1 VKIALAQ
8 INPTVGDFAGNARL
22 ILDFTARAA
31 AQQADLVIFPELS
44 ICGYPPADLLEKS
57 AFLARAQQT
66 LEEIAAATASGP
78 AILCGTALAADS
90 DAPAGKHARN
100 VAALLSAG
108 KIQFVQQKML
118 LPFYDVFDEQ
128 RYFEPAQ
135 HQTLTLL
142 NGQPL
147 AITICEDAWND
158 KCFWPRRLYPI
169 DPVDE
174 LMRQWATLPDPIAST
189 HPRIVLNI
197 SASPFW
203 CGKRDLRR
211 NMLAA
216 IARRHHAFVVMV
228 NQVGGND
235 SLVFDG
241 SSIAL
246 SPTGDLIAQGG
257 SFRQDL
263 FLFDTDSFTA
273 YSEDSSLLNFLR
285 ENGMSNQA
293 LTHNVKDPRLQE
305 HLDESPEDAALVRD
319 LESILEGARPLL
331 GEQIYS
337 AMTAETPLPVTQE
350 SRPACESDWDRDD
363 IPAIWQALVLGTRD
377 YVRKC
382 GFSKALVALSG
393 GIDSALVAAIA
404 VQALGSENVLGI
416 GMPSE
421 FSSTGSIDDARAL
434 AENLGIRFELVA
446 IHDVFTAY
454 TRSLEPLF
462 AGTPFGLAEENLQS
476 RIRGALLMALSN
488 KFGALVLTTGN
499 KSEMS
504 TGYCT
509 LYGDMVG
516 ALAVI
521 GDVFKTRVY
530 ALSHYAN
537 RDREII
543 PHNTIAKPPSAELR
557 PGQRDTDSLPPY
569 EILDPILEAYVERY
583 QSAEQ
588 ILAELTAGHQSELSH
603 STEARVPHSSAA
615 SSPMSGKA
623 MQSGGEAPQTLD
635 LALIRRVLS
644 LVERSEYKRQQAAP
658 ILKVTRKSFGNGRR
672 FPIAVKVEV

>member
-1 VKIALAQ
+1 MILALAQ
-8 INPTVGDFAGNARL
+8 INPTVGDFPGNARL

-31 AQQADLVIFPELS
+31 DRSADLVVFPELA

-57 AFLARAQQT
+57 SFLARARQT
-66 LEEIAAATASGP
+66 LDEIAASTAAGP
-78 AILCGTALAADS
+78 AILCGTALAIDGDS
-90 DAPAGKHARN
+90 TAGKHARN
-100 VAALLSAG
+100 VAALLSSG
-108 KIQFVQQKML
+108 RVTFLQQKML

-128 RYFEPAQ
+128 RYFEPAP
-135 HQTLTLL
+135 HQSLTLL
-142 NGQPL
+142 DGQPL

-158 KCFWPRRLYPI
+158 KGFWPRLLYPV

-174 LMRQWATLPDPIAST
+174 LMRQWATLPDPIAI
-189 HPRIVLNI
+189 HPRIILNI

-203 CGKRDLRR
+203 AGKRDLRR

-216 IARRHHAFVVMV
+216 IARRNRAYVVMV

-241 SSIAL
+241 SSVVL
-246 SPTGDLIAQGG
+246 SPTGEVAAQAASFTEDL
-257 SFRQDL
+257 L
-263 FLFDTDSFTA
+263 LFDTDTPTNLGA
-273 YSEDSSLLNFLR
+273 PGPASSS
-285 ENGMSNQA
+285 G
-293 LTHNVKDPRLQE
+293 VDPG
-305 HLDESPEDAALVRD
+305 DIAID
-319 LESILEGARPLL
+319 G
-331 GEQIYS
+331 
-337 AMTAETPLPVTQE
+337 
-350 SRPACESDWDRDD
+350 DD
-363 IPAIWQALVLGTRD
+363 IPATWSALVLGTRD

-382 GFSKALVALSG
+382 GFSKALVGLSG

-404 VQALGSENVLGI
+404 VEALGAENVLGV

-421 FSSTGSIDDARAL
+421 FSSTGSISDAKEL
-434 AENLGIRFELVA
+434 AENLAIRFELVS
-446 IHDVFTAY
+446 IHDVFTQYQA
-454 TRSLEPLF
+454 TLEPLF

-530 ALSHYAN
+530 ALARYAN
-537 RDREII
+537 RDRELI
-543 PHNTIAKPPSAELR
+543 PANTIAKPPSAELR

-569 EILDPILEAYVERY
+569 DVLDPILEAYVERY
-583 QSAEQ
+583 CSADQ
-588 ILAELTAGHQSELSH
+588 ILAELSSRSEK
-603 STEARVPHSSAA
+603 ARVPHSSTA
-615 SSPMSGKA
+615 SSSM
-623 MQSGGEAPQTLD
+623 GGEVTVD
-635 LALIRRVLS
+635 IALIRRVLS

-658 ILKVTRKSFGNGRR
+658 VLKVTQKSFGTGRR
-672 FPIAVKVEV
+672 FPIAVKVGL